1 MLCLFCF
8 KQIWH
13 PFLWCSKSLKLQLE
27 MNLGL
32 KKISCSC
39 GVSNRLTLL
48 TIYLASLVPFTPVFT
63 VLLFLLPHQTF
74 GGQMRFG
81 HFVPLPSAFA
91 VLFLLPPSTK
101 AVLISFIFLESFFLQ
116 AADSN
121 SQCKGNGI

>member
-13 PFLWCSKSLKLQLE
+13 LLLWCSRSLKLQLE

-39 GVSNRLTLL
+39 GVSNRVTLL
-48 TIYLASLVPFTPVFT
+48 TIYLASLVPFTPAFK

-74 GGQMRFG
+74 RGQMRFG